1 MKFSEVQEIRDEL
14 NRILEF
20 YPEAK
25 DYAESIQNTL
35 AEIQINITRHERT
48 K

>member
-25 DYAESIQNTL
+25 DYAESIQSTL
-35 AEIQINITRHERT
+35 AEIQSDIVKHER
-48 K
+48 